1 MKKINFKL
9 VSSLI
14 LASLGLTQI
23 CTMVLLMFTGN
34 VNYLYASLA
43 LVISMIAA
51 VIFFNR
57 FMED

>member
-43 LVISMIAA
+43 LVLSMIAV

>member
-14 LASLGLTQI
+14 LASLGITQI

-43 LVISMIAA
+43 LVLSMIAA

>member
-43 LVISMIAA
+43 LILSMIAV